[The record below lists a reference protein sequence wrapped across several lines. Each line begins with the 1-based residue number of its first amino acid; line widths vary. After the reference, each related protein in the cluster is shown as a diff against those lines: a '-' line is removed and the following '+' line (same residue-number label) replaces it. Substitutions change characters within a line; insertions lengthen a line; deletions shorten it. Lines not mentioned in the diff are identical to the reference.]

1 MRLLTIRVK
10 ATDIIEYFQNAT
22 PINKGIVKWSMAC
35 YVVNMRVLIL
45 LLIFCIGF
53 SGFSTAA
60 HAIEPSHCGSSSL
73 VEVDDSTSA
82 AVDDCTEMSQ
92 KSKSGESKEQGHV
105 CLNCGH
111 CCVSHLALADLD
123 ITVDVPVIKSTFT
136 IVDSDVDNDFISTL
150 KRPPK
155 SLV

>member
-1 MRLLTIRVK
+1 MRLLTTRVK
-10 ATDIIEYFQNAT
+10 ATDIIKYFQNAT
-22 PINKGIVKWSMAC
+22 PINKGIVKWLAAC
-35 YVVNMRVLIL
+35 YIANMRVLIL

-53 SGFSTAA
+53 SGFSTVA
-60 HAIEPSHCGSSSL
+60 HAVESSHCGSSSL
-73 VEVDDSTSA
+73 AEMSDSTSA
-82 AVDDCTEMSQ
+82 AVDDCAEMPQ
-92 KSKSGESKEQGHV
+92 KDKSGESKKQSHV